1 MNKISRV
8 EGHIFSKKQTLI
20 KTNAIELTNHKYK
33 RRRVLPVIFTAGTIW
48 KGVCSAMKG
57 VLYKLYKRRRV
68 CLLFHFGRGLFRYG
82 RGFIPHMQN

>member
-8 EGHIFSKKQTLI
+8 ECDIFSKKQTLI

-57 VLYKLYKRRRV
+57 VLYKLYKRRCV
-68 CLLFHFGRGLFRYG
+68 CL
-82 RGFIPHMQN
+82 